1 MLASIGVGRQPGI
14 APVRHALVPGRCVN
28 ALTGHGILEVE
39 KTSSLPVTRTT
50 LQVSGLHAY
59 GNADGMVPATAL
71 QAEVRDAGRSWG
83 RGDAPQEIDGI
94 EAKKLGMGLALSF
107 VFAQKKAQREKR
119 ERRELGAPF
128 ATFYSE

>member
-1 MLASIGVGRQPGI
+1 MGDPDSRAGLERMSRDMVGD
-14 APVRHALVPGRCVN
+14 
-28 ALTGHGILEVE
+28 
-39 KTSSLPVTRTT
+39 
-50 LQVSGLHAY
+50 
-59 GNADGMVPATAL
+59 ADGMVPATAL

-94 EAKKLGMGLALSF
+94 EAKKLGMGLALAF

-128 ATFYSE
+128 ATFYAE